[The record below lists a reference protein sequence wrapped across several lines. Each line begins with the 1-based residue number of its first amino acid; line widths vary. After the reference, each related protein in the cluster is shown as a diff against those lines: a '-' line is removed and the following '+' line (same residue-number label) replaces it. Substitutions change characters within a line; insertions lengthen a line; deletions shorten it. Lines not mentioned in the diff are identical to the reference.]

1 MAAQQQT
8 LKQIYEERKS
18 EPGIGTD
25 KITTD
30 AGRSRATPFS
40 IDASLQIDE
49 SVVTTQWLNEMRSSK
64 GLVLN
69 TVEYSATVDKNA

>member
-25 KITTD
+25 KITFD
-30 AGRSRATPFS
+30 LGRKRATPFS
-40 IDASLQIDE
+40 DDTSLQIDE
-49 SVVTTQWLNEMRSSK
+49 SVVTTQWLNSMRHKS
-64 GLVLN
+64 LTLN